1 MPKIQCD
8 IAVIGSDVIGLCCG
22 YALKKLGL
30 SVEFVAIDES
40 PRHWTAPWVG
50 IHARKGKLD
59 WAAILPRSET
69 GRQLPPLQLS
79 TSQARV
85 TLEPRRACTSSEMAS

>member
-30 SVEFVAIDES
+30 SVEFIAIDER

-50 IHARKGKLD
+50 VHARKGKLD

-69 GRQLPPLQLS
+69 GRELPPLQLS
-79 TSQARV
+79 TNQARV
-85 TLEPRRACTSSEMAS
+85 TSSPRASAFSEVAS